1 MGSLGEVQKV
11 NDMGAGAGG
20 LRFDEIG
27 YWTEIKLDI
36 VREYAQAYSR
46 ILAKKPLNH
55 FYIDGFAGSGVNIAR
70 RGQEFVRGSPLN
82 ALHVDP
88 PFDGYFLID
97 LDGDKVQQLRAL
109 PEIRGRPDVQVI
121 CGDCT
126 RVLLD
131 EVLPKVKY
139 GDYRRAL
146 CVLDPYGLHL
156 DWEVMRTAGQM
167 KSVEIFLNFP
177 IMDMNRNVLWRK
189 PQLARAQDHAR
200 MTAFWGDESWRAVAY
215 QQVPTLFGDYEDIK
229 RGNWQVA
236 QAFQERLRS
245 KAGFE
250 YVSEPLPMRN
260 STNAVVYYLFFASQ
274 QPVASRIVQDIFR
287 KHTNRAV

>member
-1 MGSLGEVQKV
+1 MGT
-11 NDMGAGAGG
+11 GAGG

-46 ILAKKPLNH
+46 ILAKKPLDH
-55 FYIDGFAGSGVNIAR
+55 YYIDGFAGSGVNIAR
-70 RGQEFVRGSPLN
+70 RSQGFVPGSPLN
-82 ALHVDP
+82 ALNVDP

-109 PEIRGRPDVQVI
+109 PEIRDRLDVHVI

-131 EVLPKVKY
+131 EVFPKVRY

-189 PQLARAQDHAR
+189 PQLARAEDHAR
-200 MTAFWGDESWRAVAY
+200 MTAFWGDESWRGVAY
-215 QQVPTLFGDYEDIK
+215 QQVPTLFGDYKDIK
-229 RGNWQVA
+229 MGNTQVA

-245 KAGFE
+245 EAGFKH
-250 YVSEPLPMRN
+250 VSEPLPMRN
-260 STNAVVYYLFFASQ
+260 SMNAVVYYLFFASQ
-274 QPVASRIVQDIFR
+274 QPVALKIVQDIFR
-287 KHTNRAV
+287 KHKNRAV